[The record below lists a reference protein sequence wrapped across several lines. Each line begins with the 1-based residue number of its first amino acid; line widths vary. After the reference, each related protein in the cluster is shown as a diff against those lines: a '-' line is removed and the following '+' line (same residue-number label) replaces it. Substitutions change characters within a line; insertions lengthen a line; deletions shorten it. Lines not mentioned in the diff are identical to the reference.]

1 MERLTEYDYEQ
12 VVLKGLNIVG
22 IGEKNADI
30 LESGVRRLAE
40 YEDIG
45 IPADDIKDI
54 LAIMSESQDDV
65 DESGISVGM
74 IHDLVELA
82 RYRESGLTP
91 EEVKNLAIT
100 WQGKELND
108 HITELL
114 TAEKQGLLHKAPV
127 PDGTQVF
134 IVHDEELAEL
144 LDEDYEQ
151 IKITNITYVYG
162 LTEYSYGEL
171 GKGFFITREDAE
183 SYIKSQDTTDA
194 P

>member
-1 MERLTEYDYEQ
+1 MKRQVNDMERLTDKFDDGTVGLKEMLDSDSLIEIGTLVKDPYISARLVQAMELLHRYELTGFTPDEHEDLKICLDTEGNGKSGEDLLYDM
-12 VVLKGLNIVG
+12 
-22 IGEKNADI
+22 
-30 LESGVRRLAE
+30 LEL
-40 YEDIG
+40 
-45 IPADDIKDI
+45 
-54 LAIMSESQDDV
+54 L
-65 DESGISVGM
+65 
-74 IHDLVELA
+74 
-82 RYRESGLTP
+82 RYR
-91 EEVKNLAIT
+91 
-100 WQGKELND
+100 Q
-108 HITELL
+108 
-114 TAEKQGLLHKAPV
+114 AEHQGLLHKAPV

-183 SYIKSQDTTDA
+183 NYIKSLSTTDA